1 MRGVLLLFSDL
12 ISKRLMNTAFHRV
25 SFTLL
30 LAAAAV
36 MLGTAPLR
44 AQTLTRAEALKI
56 AETYIHHQ
64 WQSTGKN
71 LHHGPDS
78 SGVQVHTP
86 DRAGHR
92 GSPDE
97 ACWEVGATNSGVAYK
112 WGGFDTPESFD
123 KGVRAGKAAGDV
135 YTQDKRRLGGN
146 AVSGDAVGID
156 CSGFISRCWK
166 LPRKYDTSTLAEVS
180 LKLSSP
186 AQLQPADIMNTE
198 GGHVILFVKWLD
210 DARSRA
216 LFYEAAPFSKTL
228 GSERDIPTLVA
239 SGYTPLRYRKIRD

>member
-1 MRGVLLLFSDL
+1 MSHFVR
-12 ISKRLMNTAFHRV
+12 
-25 SFTLL
+25 TLSWRS
-30 LAAAAV
+30 AAALFLA
-36 MLGTAPLR
+36 LLPAAFGPSPLR
-44 AQTLTRAEALKI
+44 AQALTRSDALQVAEN
-56 AETYIHHQ
+56 YIHHQ
-64 WQSTGKN
+64 WQSSDKN
-71 LHHGPDS
+71 LRHGPDS
-78 SGVQVHTP
+78 RGVQIHTP
-86 DRAGHR
+86 DRPGGH

-135 YTQDKRRLGGN
+135 YTPDKRRLGGN

-156 CSGFISRCWK
+156 CSGFVSRCWK
-166 LPRKYDTSTLAEVS
+166 LPRKYDTSNLAEICQ
-180 LKLSSP
+180 KLPSP

-210 DARSRA
+210 EAKARA

-228 GSERDIPTLVA
+228 SSERDIATLIA
-239 SGYTPLRYRKIRD
+239 SGYAPMRYRKIRD